1 MIMLMKDK
9 KSKFKIEQEPQF
21 IVLNDQ
27 CQAFIGFKKG
37 EAIFSDDL
45 DLAKPLYNDNQV
57 ATLRVYTYGKL
68 EKEYI

>member
-1 MIMLMKDK
+1 MKAK
-9 KSKFKIEQEPQF
+9 KRVFDIAKEPEF

-27 CQAFIGFKKG
+27 CQVFIGFKEG
-37 EAIFSDDL
+37 EAVFSDDL
-45 DLAKPLYNDNQV
+45 NLAKPLYNDNQV

>member
-1 MIMLMKDK
+1 MKPK
-9 KSKFKIEQEPQF
+9 KRVFDIAKEPEF

-27 CQAFIGFKKG
+27 CQVFIGFKEG

-45 DLAKPLYNDNQV
+45 DLAKPLYNDNQIS
-57 ATLRVYTYGKL
+57 TLRVYTYGKL

>member
-1 MIMLMKDK
+1 MKTK
-9 KSKFKIEQEPQF
+9 KRKFEIVKEPEF

-27 CQAFIGFKKG
+27 CQAFIGFRKG

-45 DLAKPLYNDNQV
+45 DLAKPLYNDAQV
-57 ATLRVYTYGKL
+57 ETLRVFTYGKL

>member
-1 MIMLMKDK
+1 MSK
-9 KSKFKIEQEPQF
+9 KKRIFNIAKEPEF

-27 CQAFIGFKKG
+27 CQAFIGFKEG
-37 EAIFSDDL
+37 ETIFSDDL

>member
-1 MIMLMKDK
+1 MKDK
-9 KSKFKIEQEPQF
+9 KYKFKTEKEPEF

-37 EAIFSDDL
+37 EPVFSDDL
-45 DLAKPLYNDNQV
+45 DLAKPLYNDEQV
-57 ATLRVYTYGKL
+57 VTLRVYTYGKL

>member
-1 MIMLMKDK
+1 MKK
-9 KSKFKIEQEPQF
+9 KKRVFDIAKEPEF

-27 CQAFIGFKKG
+27 CQAFIGFKQG